1 MATFVLIHGGCH
13 GGWCWERIVPLL
25 QERGHRTFAPDLPGM
40 GTDRTPLSAVT
51 LQGWA
56 KFVADL
62 ICQQNEPVILVGH
75 SLGGPVISQAA
86 EFVPDR
92 IASLV
97 YLAAIMPSDGETA
110 GEMVP
115 TPDDSETWSIVAE
128 DRKSFSIPPLILEKY
143 FYNTTQ
149 AEWIARAVEKV
160 TPLPFSVLAE
170 PVSLTPERYG
180 RIPRIYIRTRQDGAW
195 NPDLQKLCIARQPCG
210 KIFELDTDHSPF
222 YSAPEKLTDILVA
235 CADADV

>member
-25 QERGHRTFAPDLPGM
+25 HDQGHRAFAPDLPGT
-40 GTDRTPLSAVT
+40 GSDRTPLSQVT

-62 ICQQNEPVILVGH
+62 IRQQNEPVVLVGH

-92 IASLV
+92 IKSLV
-97 YLAAIMPSDGETA
+97 YLAAIMPSDGGTA
-110 GEMVP
+110 GDLVP
-115 TPDDSETWSIVAE
+115 ARDDSETWVIVSE
-128 DRKSFSIPPLILEKY
+128 DQKSFSIPAQILEKY

-149 AEWIARAVEKV
+149 AEWIARAAEKV

-170 PVSLTPERYG
+170 PLSLSRRSGMDAFPVSMYARARTGHGCRNCRTSVSRASLANGFSNSTPIIRLFT
-180 RIPRIYIRTRQDGAW
+180 PRPGGL
-195 NPDLQKLCIARQPCG
+195 P
-210 KIFELDTDHSPF
+210 IFL
-222 YSAPEKLTDILVA
+222 
-235 CADADV
+235 